1 MSDLR
6 HHAINYIEFA
16 VTDMAATRAFFA
28 AAFGWEFN
36 EYGPEYTGIR
46 KLGEEGEVGGL
57 RLETEVKPGGP
68 LVILYSENLE
78 ASQQAVEQA
87 GGRIT
92 APIFAFPG
100 GRRFQFL
107 DPDGT
112 ELAVWSDQ

>member
-1 MSDLR
+1 MPALR

-16 VTDMAATRAFFA
+16 VTDMAATRAFFH

-46 KLGEEGEVGGL
+46 QMGEEGEVGGL
-57 RLETEVKPGGP
+57 RLESEVKPGGA
-68 LVILYSENLE
+68 LVILYSEDLE
-78 ASQQAVEQA
+78 ASLTAVESA
-87 GGRIT
+87 GGRIS

-107 DPDGT
+107 DPDGN